1 MVDACLC
8 PWCTGSSPSPLP
20 PFQQST
26 GFIQGSP
33 PSYKTAT
40 AAEELH
46 QPGSPSGAV
55 GPQFGQFNLEAG
67 GGGGGGLGP
76 NGSGG
81 APVSPTPMITA
92 SVTSRP
98 QPARSPY
105 EWMKKPSYQSQ
116 PEKNGESFG
125 GE

>member
-1 MVDACLC
+1 MDACLC
-8 PWCTGSSPSPLP
+8 SRCLGSSPSPLP

-40 AAEELH
+40 AADELQ

-55 GPQFGQFNLEAG
+55 GGPFGQFSLDA
-67 GGGGGGLGP
+67 GGGGLGP
-76 NGSGG
+76 NGSG
-81 APVSPTPMITA
+81 APVSPTLMITA

>member
-8 PWCTGSSPSPLP
+8 SWCSGSSPSPLP

-40 AAEELH
+40 AAEDLQ
-46 QPGSPSGAV
+46 QPGSPSAAGAV
-55 GPQFGQFNLEAG
+55 GAQFGQFSLET
-67 GGGGGGLGP
+67 GGGLGP
-76 NGSGG
+76 NGGG

>member
-1 MVDACLC
+1 MVDACLFS
-8 PWCTGSSPSPLP
+8 WCVGSSPSPLP

-33 PSYKTAT
+33 PSYKAAT
-40 AAEELH
+40 AAEELQ
-46 QPGSPSGAV
+46 QPGSPSAA
-55 GPQFGQFNLEAG
+55 QFGQFSLEAG
-67 GGGGGGLGP
+67 GGLGP
-76 NGSGG
+76 SGNG

>member
-1 MVDACLC
+1 MDASLGSRR
-8 PWCTGSSPSPLP
+8 PGSSPSPLP
-20 PFQQST
+20 SFQQSA

-33 PSYKTAT
+33 PSYKAAT
-40 AAEELH
+40 ASEDLQ
-46 QPGSPSGAV
+46 QPGSPSGAAAA
-55 GPQFGQFNLEAG
+55 GAQFGQFALEA
-67 GGGGGGLGP
+67 GGGLGP
-76 NGSGG
+76 NGGG
-81 APVSPTPMITA
+81 APVSPTPMITTA
-92 SVTSRP
+92 VTSRP